1 MESVWINSQAVH
13 CMHRIFGCIY
23 LMMEEGYEVD
33 IETCYS
39 IRFNKGKPLQIPSA
53 LLVEDMQGDAPNSH
67 HLIKACLE
75 IPFCDL

>member
-1 MESVWINSQAVH
+1 
-13 CMHRIFGCIY
+13 
-23 LMMEEGYEVD
+23 MMEEGYEVD

-39 IRFNKGKPLQIPSA
+39 VRFNKGKPLQIPSA